1 MKKLRKPRLPAFYCW
16 SKNLKIE
23 ILIIDDSHE
32 IGEALQLI
40 IENLGFESK
49 YFDSSEKA
57 IPYFQSELN
66 PVIFLD
72 IYLPNDNGLDILPT
86 VKKINPFTQV
96 VMMSGEGDI
105 ESVVSSLKNKA
116 SDFLLKP
123 FSVDSVKVAVERSIE
138 YHRLLKDNFNYQENL
153 ERDMKFI
160 ASIQKQVISPKKNS
174 ETIYADF
181 HAYSFV
187 SGSFY
192 YTEEVGDNSI
202 IVFGKIEGNGV
213 SSSFIGLLTINLL
226 KDIFKKETLPDRVL
240 SKLNDELYFKI
251 NIHTLTACCIFI
263 NRSSNQV
270 LFSNGGNTNPI
281 LISRDSQKLNYLQSE
296 VSNIIGIMPG
306 TEFKT
311 STRDYLPGSLLFL
324 YNSGF
329 LPSENNSIKDFESI
343 VQNILNTY
351 KESDNFEEVKK
362 IIDSHIKLSLS
373 TNVQKNLS
381 FYLQKI

>member
-1 MKKLRKPRLPAFYCW
+1 M
-16 SKNLKIE
+16 KIE

-32 IGEALQLI
+32 IGEALRLI
-40 IENLGFESK
+40 IESIGFESK

-72 IYLPNDNGLDILPT
+72 IFLPNDNGLDLLPT
-86 VKKINPFTQV
+86 IKKINPFTQV
-96 VMMSGEGDI
+96 VMMSGEGNI

-123 FSVDSVKVAVERSIE
+123 FSVDSVKIAVERSVQ
-138 YHRLLKDNFNYQENL
+138 YHKLLKDNFNYQENL

-174 ETIYADF
+174 DKIYADF

-192 YTEEVGDNSI
+192 YTEEIGENTI
-202 IVFGKIEGNGV
+202 IVFGEIEGNGV

-226 KDIFKKETLPDRVL
+226 KDIFRKETFPDKVL

-251 NIHTLTACCIFI
+251 NIHTLTAVCLLI
-263 NRSSNQV
+263 NKDKKEI
-270 LFSNGGNTNPI
+270 LFSNGGNANPI
-281 LISRDSQKLNYLQSE
+281 LIQKDSKEVYYLKSD
-296 VSNIIGIMPG
+296 VSNIIGVMPG

-311 STRDYLPGSLLFL
+311 KSVSFKDDSILFL

-329 LPSENNSIKDFESI
+329 LPSEKNSFKEFESI
-343 VQNILNTY
+343 VINMQDTLTQNN
-351 KESDNFEEVKK
+351 NFEEIKK
-362 IIDSHIKLSLS
+362 IIDSHILESLK
-373 TNVQKNLS
+373 TNSQKNLS
-381 FYLQKI
+381 FFLEKF

>member
-1 MKKLRKPRLPAFYCW
+1 
-16 SKNLKIE
+16 LKIE

-123 FSVDSVKVAVERSIE
+123 FSVESVKVAIERSVE

-174 ETIYADF
+174 DSIYADF

-192 YTEEVGDNSI
+192 YTEEIGGNTI
-202 IVFGKIEGNGV
+202 IVFGEIEGNGV

-226 KDIFKKETLPDRVL
+226 KDIFKNETMPDRVL

-251 NIHTLTACCIFI
+251 NIHTLTACCLYID
-263 NRSSNQV
+263 RSKNQI

-281 LISRDSQKLNYLQSE
+281 LISKESESIVYLHSE
-296 VSNIIGIMPG
+296 ISNIIGIMPG

-311 STRDYLPGSLLFL
+311 SNKDFKKGSLLFL

-329 LPSENNSIKDFESI
+329 LPSENNSFKDFES
-343 VQNILNTY
+343 VVLNIINTY
-351 KESDNFEEVKK
+351 NKTDNFEDVKK
-362 IIDSHIKLSLS
+362 IMDSHIQQSLK
-373 TNVQKNLS
+373 TNAQKNLS
-381 FYLQKI
+381 FFLQKI